1 MSSFLD
7 KSGLERYH
15 NGIKAKLATK
25 SDNTHTH
32 DDRYYTESEINTKL
46 AGKVSKR
53 ENGNYYN
60 SVGSY
65 YTGGTNPTYYRITLS
80 DNALSIWNMQ
90 FIEISMRQNY
100 NTGKSGKILINGYND
115 GSNKWLQL
123 NASVL
128 GNLTNDI
135 KVYGYG
141 GQYIYIGGGLSW
153 GGISIDTVLVGDGAT
168 SKDITYSIDVVT
180 SLPSGYVSATMLYYN
195 VLSSHTH
202 DDRYYTESEID
213 TKLSG
218 KSDTSHNHSGVYSPV
233 GHTHSDYIT
242 SQYLGENYYSKTE
255 INDGFAT
262 ASHNHDSKYA
272 AISHNHDDRYYT
284 ESEINNKLSG
294 KSDTSHNHSGVY
306 APASH
311 SHSPS
316 EISGYVGSSAEGTPF
331 VLGCEGAG
339 ANGEWIDLNAYYSLK
354 DHTHTSAP
362 ALDIRTTAP
371 TSNNT
376 SGKLKVAVLS
386 SEPSRK
392 YSGWLYI
399 ITG

>member
-7 KSGLERYH
+7 KTGLQRYH
-15 NGIKAKLATK
+15 NGIKAKLA
-25 SDNTHTH
+25 
-32 DDRYYTESEINTKL
+32 
-46 AGKVSKR
+46 GKVAKR

-80 DNALSIWNMQ
+80 DNAVSIWNMQ
-90 FIEISMRQNY
+90 FIEISMRQIY

-115 GSNKWLQL
+115 GSNKWLQF

-141 GQYIYIGGGLSW
+141 GKYIYIGGGLSW
-153 GGISIDTVLVGDGAT
+153 GGISIDTILVGDGAT

-202 DDRYYTESEID
+202 DDRYYTETEID
-213 TKLSG
+213 TKLAG

-233 GHTHSDYIT
+233 GHAHSDYVT
-242 SQYLGENYYSKTE
+242 SQYLGENYYSKTQVD
-255 INDGFAT
+255 DGFAT
-262 ASHNHDSKYA
+262 ASHTHNYA
-272 AISHNHDDRYYT
+272 PASHTHDDRYYT
-284 ESEINNKLSG
+284 ESEINTKLAG
-294 KSDTSHNHSGVY
+294 KSDTTHNHSGVY

-316 EISGYVGSSAEGTPF
+316 EISGYAGSSAEGTPF

-339 ANGEWIDLNAYYSLK
+339 ANGQWIDLNAYYSLK
-354 DHTHTSAP
+354 THTHTSAP

-371 TSNNT
+371 TSANT
-376 SGKLKVAVLS
+376 SGTLKVVVLS
-386 SEPSRK
+386 SEPSTK
-392 YSGWLYI
+392 YANWLYI

>member
-32 DDRYYTESEINTKL
+32 DGRYYTESEVNDKL
-46 AGKVSKR
+46 AGKSDTSHNHNGVYSPVGHTHSDYVTSKYLG
-53 ENGNYYN
+53 ENYYSKTQVDDGFATASHN
-60 SVGSY
+60 HDGKYAAISHNHDDRY
-65 YTGGTNPTYYRITLS
+65 YTET
-80 DNALSIWNMQ
+80 
-90 FIEISMRQNY
+90 EIN
-100 NTGKSGKILINGYND
+100 NKLAGKS
-115 GSNKWLQL
+115 
-123 NASVL
+123 
-128 GNLTNDI
+128 
-135 KVYGYG
+135 
-141 GQYIYIGGGLSW
+141 
-153 GGISIDTVLVGDGAT
+153 DTGHTHNYA
-168 SKDITYSIDVVT
+168 
-180 SLPSGYVSATMLYYN
+180 P
-195 VLSSHTH
+195 SSHTH

-213 TKLSG
+213 T
-218 KSDTSHNHSGVYSPV
+218 
-233 GHTHSDYIT
+233 
-242 SQYLGENYYSKTE
+242 
-255 INDGFAT
+255 
-262 ASHNHDSKYA
+262 
-272 AISHNHDDRYYT
+272 
-284 ESEINNKLSG
+284 KLSG

-339 ANGEWIDLNAYYSLK
+339 ANGEWIDLNAYYSLQG
-354 DHTHTSAP
+354 HTHTSAP

-399 ITG
+399 ITGWLIVGKLMFGSSKVNKILYGGVIWEHI